1 MPKTPYQPPETDPVD
16 AAEQAAEGSPAATRR
31 SYSLREA
38 FAQPAAL
45 TLFFFGFTSGLPFLL
60 VGGTVSAWL
69 KEGGVTLETIGLI
82 SYATLTYSLKFLW
95 SPAVDRLRL
104 PLLHRLGQR
113 RGWLL
118 GAQLLL
124 LASLL
129 GMAFLTP
136 QDLPLFIGF
145 IFLAA
150 FAGATQDVVVDA
162 YRIEIAPIETQG
174 ALAATY
180 TLGYRLAL
188 LASGA
193 LALIL
198 ADHISWPE
206 VYQLMALLLIGVMV
220 ATLLARE
227 PVHSEARA
235 ASLTGAIEDGVIGP
249 FRDFFQRYRG
259 AIGVGLL
266 LFIGLFK
273 ISDQMLGV
281 MAVPFYLD
289 SGFTKTQIGAVSKI
303 FGVWIGIAGA
313 FIGGATVVRFGIE
326 RTLLAGIVV
335 GGASNLLYLL
345 LAMHP
350 GDITLFTLVISGENF
365 AGGFLGTAAV
375 AWLSALVNRRYTAT
389 QYALFS
395 SLVTLPGKLIGGL
408 SGFMV
413 ASMSYTGFFVF
424 STLAVLPA
432 LFLFFWLRPRVA
444 LADTTPGPETSPDG
458 HD

>member
-1 MPKTPYQPPETDPVD
+1 M
-16 AAEQAAEGSPAATRR
+16 TRQTAP
-31 SYSLREA
+31 SLREA
-38 FAQPAAL
+38 FAQPSAL
-45 TLFFFGFTSGLPFLL
+45 TMFFFGFTSGLPFLL

-69 KEGGVTLETIGLI
+69 KESGISLETIGLI
-82 SYATLTYSLKFLW
+82 SYATLTYSFKFLW
-95 SPAVDRLRL
+95 SPATDRLRL
-104 PLLHRLGQR
+104 PLLGRLGQR
-113 RGWLL
+113 RSWLL
-118 GAQLLL
+118 AAQALL

-129 GMAFLTP
+129 GMALFTP
-136 QDLPLFIGF
+136 QTLGLFIGL

-162 YRIEIAPIETQG
+162 YRIEIAPPEAQG

-188 LASGA
+188 LTAGA

-198 ADHISWPE
+198 ADHINWSQ
-206 VYQLMALLLIGVMV
+206 VYQLMALLVFVLMGV
-220 ATLLARE
+220 TLLSRE
-227 PVHSEARA
+227 PEHKPVAGLSVAEAVR
-235 ASLTGAIEDGVIGP
+235 DGVIGP
-249 FRDFFQRYRG
+249 FTDFFQRYRG
-259 AIGVGLL
+259 LIGVALL

-281 MAVPFYLD
+281 IAVPFYLD
-289 SGFTKTQIGAVSKI
+289 AGFSKTEIGAISKI

-313 FIGGATVVRFGIE
+313 FIGGASVVRLGIE
-326 RTLLAGIVV
+326 RALLIGILI
-335 GGASNLLYLL
+335 GGISNLLYLL
-345 LAMHP
+345 LALYP
-350 GDITLFTLVISGENF
+350 GNLTLFTLVISGENL

-413 ASMSYTGFFVF
+413 TAMSYTGFFIF
-424 STLAVLPA
+424 STVAVLPA
-432 LFLFFWLRPRVA
+432 LLLFFWLRPRVR
-444 LADTTPGPETSPDG
+444 LADEETT
-458 HD
+458 